1 MTRANLTKDVCQA
14 IEMPRKESDVVV
26 CIIFDSIARALQSG
40 DKVEI
45 RGFGSFR
52 TRQRGARIGRNP
64 ITGAR
69 VEVPSK
75 KIPFFKPSKEVR
87 ELIGTR
93 QNPNRKGPA
102 NQIRTG
108 PGLRN
113 ADPPDSP
120 TLAPGRRSEP
130 QFSPA
135 GVRHPDRN
143 RIGKHLPTYRSLSDV
158 GSHLCTSG
166 RQFARDPWSTSSDKA
181 LNGRAGRAAMGQM
194 LRLRPP
200 PFLG

>member
-40 DKVEI
+40 DDKVEI

-93 QNPNRKGPA
+93 QNPNRKKGRPTKIRSGQARPA
-102 NQIRTG
+102 
-108 PGLRN
+108 
-113 ADPPDSP
+113 
-120 TLAPGRRSEP
+120 E
-130 QFSPA
+130 
-135 GVRHPDRN
+135 VRHPERTTSVKHWATRQDRSAK
-143 RIGKHLPTYRSLSDV
+143 GAWSQPPTFR
-158 GSHLCTSG
+158 
-166 RQFARDPWSTSSDKA
+166 
-181 LNGRAGRAAMGQM
+181 
-194 LRLRPP
+194 
-200 PFLG
+200 

>member
-87 ELIGTR
+87 ELI
-93 QNPNRKGPA
+93 
-102 NQIRTG
+102 
-108 PGLRN
+108 
-113 ADPPDSP
+113 
-120 TLAPGRRSEP
+120 
-130 QFSPA
+130 
-135 GVRHPDRN
+135 DR
-143 RIGKHLPTYRSLSDV
+143 I
-158 GSHLCTSG
+158 
-166 RQFARDPWSTSSDKA
+166 
-181 LNGRAGRAAMGQM
+181 
-194 LRLRPP
+194 
-200 PFLG
+200 

>member
-1 MTRANLTKDVCQA
+1 MTWADLTEQVYQA
-14 IEMPRKESDVVV
+14 VQMPRKESDVVV

-87 ELIGTR
+87 ELI
-93 QNPNRKGPA
+93 
-102 NQIRTG
+102 
-108 PGLRN
+108 
-113 ADPPDSP
+113 
-120 TLAPGRRSEP
+120 
-130 QFSPA
+130 
-135 GVRHPDRN
+135 DR
-143 RIGKHLPTYRSLSDV
+143 I
-158 GSHLCTSG
+158 
-166 RQFARDPWSTSSDKA
+166 
-181 LNGRAGRAAMGQM
+181 
-194 LRLRPP
+194 
-200 PFLG
+200 